1 MSTAPVVY
9 TIHVYQDKGTMWRWR
24 MKARNG
30 LIVADSGQGYRSERH
45 ARRAAEAVAAAKIVV
60 AK

>member
-9 TIHVYQDKGTMWRWR
+9 TIHVYQDKGGKWRWR
-24 MKARNG
+24 MKPRNG
-30 LIVADSGQGYRSERH
+30 LIVADSGQEYRSERH

-60 AK
+60 AQ